1 VDLSDGN
8 DPSGE
13 ANREFGGGPG
23 LIEASDIDQ
32 KGWAL
37 TLTSVNEHSTIL
49 VAVHG
54 PDGPGISAGLM
65 SVLADAGVEI
75 YDVEQ
80 IVVRG
85 RLTLNVLVG
94 VSGER
99 ATIRDLLFFGWER
112 GLNVE
117 FEKVEDTPTPTRPMS
132 VVTLIGMSVG
142 AADFGAVAA
151 AIAEAGGNI
160 DRIYRLSRYP
170 VVSYELAVSNG
181 NLDQMREN
189 LVRTAAALPI
199 DVAIQRDG
207 LERRGKRMVIMD
219 VDSTLIQ
226 DEVINLL
233 AREAG
238 VEERVSELTHLALTG
253 AIDFEQSLRERVGL
267 LKGLDQTAITRV
279 HENITLTSGA
289 RTFIRTLKRLGLVTA
304 IVSAGFTRF
313 SDVLAADLG
322 IDYALSNTLEMVD
335 GHLTGDLVG
344 EFVDGPR
351 KARFLKTIAEAEG
364 IPLSQVVAVGDGAND
379 LEMLA
384 TAGLGIAFNAK
395 PVVKERADTAISVP
409 YLDAILFTMGIR
421 RQHVEEADEADP
433 FFEVGERIE
442 VPGIPPL

>member
-1 VDLSDGN
+1 V
-8 DPSGE
+8 
-13 ANREFGGGPG
+13 
-23 LIEASDIDQ
+23 
-32 KGWAL
+32 
-37 TLTSVNEHSTIL
+37 TEHSTIL

-65 SVLADAGVEI
+65 AVLADADVEI

-85 RLTLNVLVG
+85 RLTLNVLIG

-117 FEKVEDTPTPTRPMS
+117 FEKVQDTPTPTLPMS
-132 VVTLIGMSVG
+132 VVTVIGMSVG
-142 AADFGAVAA
+142 PEDFGAVAS
-151 AIAEAGGNI
+151 AIAAAGGNI
-160 DRIYRLSRYP
+160 DRIFRLSRYP
-170 VVSYELAVSNG
+170 VVSYELVVGNG
-181 NLDQMREN
+181 NLDEMRAN
-189 LVRTAAALPI
+189 LVQAAADRPI
-199 DVAIQRDG
+199 DIAIQREG
-207 LERRGKRMVIMD
+207 LERRAKRMVIMD

-238 VEERVSELTHLALTG
+238 VEDRVSELTRLALNG
-253 AIDFEQSLRERVGL
+253 EVDFEQALRERVSL

-313 SDVLAADLG
+313 SDALAKDLG
-322 IDYALSNTLEMVD
+322 IDYSLSNTLEMVD
-335 GHLTGDLVG
+335 GLLTGELVG
-344 EFVDGPR
+344 DFVDGPR
-351 KARFLKTIAEAEG
+351 KAAFLRTIAEAEG

-379 LEMLA
+379 LDMLA

-395 PVVKERADTAISVP
+395 PIVRERADTAISVP

-421 RQHVEEADEADP
+421 RQHVEEADAADP
-433 FFEVGERIE
+433 LFEVSERIE
-442 VPGIPPL
+442 VPGMPPV

>member
-1 VDLSDGN
+1 MC
-8 DPSGE
+8 P
-13 ANREFGGGPG
+13 F
-23 LIEASDIDQ
+23 
-32 KGWAL
+32 
-37 TLTSVNEHSTIL
+37 TLNTVSEHSTIL

-65 SVLADAGVEI
+65 SVLADAGVEV

-117 FEKVEDTPTPTRPMS
+117 FEKVDDTPTPTRPMS
-132 VVTLIGMSVG
+132 VVTVIGMAVG
-142 AADFGAVAA
+142 PDDFGAVAA
-151 AIAEAGGNI
+151 AIADAGGNI
-160 DRIYRLSRYP
+160 DRIFRLSRYP
-170 VVSYELAVSNG
+170 VVSYELLVSNG
-181 NLDQMREN
+181 NLDRMREN
-189 LVRTAAALPI
+189 LVRAAAERPI
-199 DVAIQRDG
+199 DIAIQRDG

-226 DEVINLL
+226 EEVINLL

-238 VEERVSELTHLALTG
+238 AEEHCSELTNLALNG
-253 AIDFEQSLRERVGL
+253 EMDFEEALRERVAL

-289 RTFIRTLKRLGLVTA
+289 RTFIRTLKRLGMVTA

-313 SDVLAADLG
+313 TDVLAADLG
-322 IDYALSNTLEMVD
+322 IDYSLSNTLEMKDGLLTGQLAGELVD
-335 GHLTGDLVG
+335 GA
-344 EFVDGPR
+344 R
-351 KARFLKTIAEAEG
+351 KAAFLRSIAEAEG

-379 LEMLA
+379 LDMLA

-395 PVVKERADTAISVP
+395 QVVKERADTAISVP

-421 RQHVEEADEADP
+421 RQHVEEADAEDP
-433 FFEVGERIE
+433 AFEVGQRIE
-442 VPGIPPL
+442 VPGTPPL

>member
-1 VDLSDGN
+1 M
-8 DPSGE
+8 
-13 ANREFGGGPG
+13 
-23 LIEASDIDQ
+23 
-32 KGWAL
+32 
-37 TLTSVNEHSTIL
+37 TEHSTIL

-65 SVLADAGVEI
+65 RVLADADVEI

-85 RLTLNVLVG
+85 RLTLNVLIG

-117 FEKVEDTPTPTRPMS
+117 FEKVQDTPTPTLPMS
-132 VVTLIGMSVG
+132 VVTVIGMSVG
-142 AADFGAVAA
+142 PEDFGAVAS
-151 AIAEAGGNI
+151 AIAAAGGNI
-160 DRIYRLSRYP
+160 DRIFRLSRYP
-170 VVSYELAVSNG
+170 VVSYELVVGNG
-181 NLDQMREN
+181 NLDEMRAN
-189 LVRTAAALPI
+189 LVRAAAERPI
-199 DVAIQRDG
+199 DIAIQREG
-207 LERRGKRMVIMD
+207 LERRAKRMVIMD

-238 VEERVSELTHLALTG
+238 VEDRVSELTRLALTG
-253 AIDFEQSLRERVGL
+253 EIDFEQALRERVSL

-313 SDVLAADLG
+313 SDALAADLG
-322 IDYALSNTLEMVD
+322 IDYSLSNTLEMVD
-335 GHLTGDLVG
+335 GLLTGELVG
-344 EFVDGPR
+344 DFVDGPT
-351 KARFLKTIAEAEG
+351 KAAFLKTIAEAEG

-379 LEMLA
+379 LDMLA

-395 PVVKERADTAISVP
+395 PIVRERADTAISVP

-421 RQHVEEADEADP
+421 RQHVEEADAADP
-433 FFEVGERIE
+433 LFEVSERIE
-442 VPGIPPL
+442 VPGMPPV